1 MVYGNLNKDS
11 GSGVAFSRRPGGN
24 DSVPVGEFLSNAEG
38 KEVLDGKRKPTPFEV
53 SFILNSLFYLFYYFE
68 IV

>member
-11 GSGVAFSRRPGGN
+11 GSGVAFSRRPGGS

-53 SFILNSLFYLFYYFE
+53 LIFDRNFFYF
-68 IV
+68 